1 MKAVEIFPKEGFRNT
16 SIPPRRRHFPVIIAL
31 AIAIFG
37 FFLAAAYAQ
46 TPDSANAIVGKYD
59 DDYCLQ
65 CHGDTGMQASNGR
78 SVFVN
83 HNELE
88 SSIHAGVSCQECH
101 SQEDANFEDVPHFK
115 QYSKVNC
122 DKCHPR
128 ESTVWMEYFYKML
141 EKKGEK
147 NIPDCVECHGTHG
160 MQKKMPMEIVC
171 DRCHQQIADEYRQSY
186 HFQKYKEDTRN
197 YPICI
202 TCHDPHFKSK
212 KEVMSEIEYKQEI
225 VDICSRCHQKDIE
238 TYIHSRHFHELEA
251 GNPKAPVCTSCHEKH
266 DIRKPSNPDSRVSA
280 LHISDVCNG
289 CHPGHKESLHRAPG
303 TDPSLISCATCH
315 TGHQTDMASINQ
327 AIFKEGGIFN
337 RCNFCHSS
345 ERHAKE
351 NLAHGKIMVI
361 GDKGE
366 EANCTHCHIYHWN
379 MPGTNGEEV
388 KRKRTE
394 CVNCH
399 AKENRE
405 YKISIHGK
413 AHAQG
418 IDQAPYCT
426 DCHGEKNIKKVS
438 EQFTP
443 EGVINLCSKCHTDR
457 DLMLKFQINPYVV
470 EGYKDTYHGKMFEMG
485 NVGMKF
491 AVCTNCHGS
500 HTILPPDDPAS
511 SVNRQ
516 HIVETCKQCHPRAND
531 RFVSYLVHPKKP
543 SSADLAYGRELA
555 AEDTSL
561 VGKENQQNEPAR
573 DVRKRTQFSHVN
585 KAVAGAMTLL
595 LVSVLGIFGFHTILW
610 FRKGIRGRL
619 VIRGTYYRRID
630 GFHRFLHILVN
641 ISFLTL
647 AFTGLPQSYARTG
660 LAKWMFQ
667 HIMSLETAQML
678 HYIAA
683 AITGFYFLA
692 HVIFLILRVRKV
704 GFKAMVT
711 GPNTL
716 IVRKKDFLDLIAH
729 VKWFFGRG
737 PHPQFDR
744 WTYWEKFDYYAVF
757 WGVIVIGL
765 SGLIRLKEEFFGSL
779 FGGGLITLAD
789 TIHKEEALLATAF
802 IFIVHFF
809 NTHLRA
815 EKFPMDISVYTGRI
829 SAKEFKKERPL
840 EYQRLK
846 ESGELDKYRVKP
858 RSIVGY
864 IIAYWWGG
872 ITLGTG
878 MFLLALIL
886 IGQFTAR

>member
-1 MKAVEIFPKEGFRNT
+1 MRSSAPPFVLQSWLALTAVAVGML
-16 SIPPRRRHFPVIIAL
+16 V
-31 AIAIFG
+31 G
-37 FFLAAAYAQ
+37 AAHAQ
-46 TPDSANAIVGKYD
+46 APAVGTDTVGTYSN
-59 DDYCLQ
+59 DYCNQ
-65 CHGDTGMQASNGR
+65 CHGDKDLQASDGR
-78 SVFVN
+78 SVAVDQPQLYASVHRN
-83 HNELE
+83 
-88 SSIHAGVSCQECH
+88 VSCQECH
-101 SQEDANFEDVPHFK
+101 SQTKADFENVPHFG
-115 QYSKVNC
+115 QYVPVNC
-122 DKCHPR
+122 DRCHPR
-128 ESTVWMEYFYKML
+128 ESNVWMEYFYKML
-141 EKKGEK
+141 EKKGETD
-147 NIPDCVECHGTHG
+147 IPSCVECHGTHG
-160 MQKKMPMEIVC
+160 MQKTLSMEIIC
-171 DRCHQQIADEYRQSY
+171 DRCHQDIADQYRQSFHY
-186 HFQKYKEDTRN
+186 QKYKEDTRK

-212 KEVMSEIEYKQEI
+212 KQVMSEIEYKQEI
-225 VDICSRCHQKDIE
+225 VDICSRCHQRDIE
-238 TYIHSRHFHELEA
+238 TYIHSRHFHELEG
-251 GNPKAPVCTSCHEKH
+251 GNSKAPVCTSCHERH
-266 DIRKPSNPDSRVSA
+266 DIRKPSDADSRVSA
-280 LHISDVCNG
+280 LQISDVCNS
-289 CHPGHKESLHRAPG
+289 CHPGHKESLHRSPG
-303 TDPSLISCATCH
+303 MDPSLISCATCH

-351 NLAHGKIMVI
+351 NLAHGRIMTI
-361 GDKGE
+361 GEKGE
-366 EANCTHCHIYHWN
+366 EANCTRCHIYHWK
-379 MPGTNGEEV
+379 MPGVNGEEV
-388 KRKRTE
+388 KRRRTE
-394 CVNCH
+394 CLNCH

-405 YKISIHGK
+405 YKNSIHGK
-413 AHAQG
+413 AHAEG
-418 IDQAPYCT
+418 IAQAPYCT
-426 DCHGEKNIKKVS
+426 DCHGEKDIKKTT
-438 EQFTP
+438 EQFTA
-443 EGVINLCSKCHTDR
+443 EGVIDLCSRCHTDR
-457 DLMLKFQINPYVV
+457 DMMLKFQINPYVV

-500 HTILPPDDPAS
+500 HSILPPDDPES

-555 AEDTSL
+555 AEDTTL
-561 VGKENQQNEPAR
+561 VGMTEIGEASKDIRQ
-573 DVRKRTQFSHVN
+573 RTRFSRVN
-585 KAVAGAMTLL
+585 KMVAGAMTLL
-595 LVSVLGIFGFHTILW
+595 LVSVLGVFGLHTILW

-630 GFHRFLHILVN
+630 GFHRFLHVLVN

-647 AFTGLPQSYARTG
+647 AFTGLPQSYAHTG

-667 HIMSLETAQML
+667 HIMSLETAQTL

-683 AITGFYFLA
+683 IITAFYFMA
-692 HVIFLILRVRKV
+692 HVLYLILHLRKV
-704 GFKAMVT
+704 GLKAMFT

-716 IVRKKDFLDLIAH
+716 VVRKKDFQDLIAH
-729 VKWFFGRG
+729 VKWFFGKG
-737 PHPQFDR
+737 THPQFDR

-779 FGGGLITLAD
+779 LGGGLITLAD

-815 EKFPMDISVYTGRI
+815 EKFPMDISVYTGSI
-829 SAKEFKKERPL
+829 PAKEFKEERPL

-846 ESGELDKYRVKP
+846 ASGELEKYLVKP
-858 RSIVGY
+858 RTIVGY
-864 IIAYWWGG
+864 IVAYWWGG
-872 ITLGTG
+872 ITLGMG
-878 MFLLALIL
+878 LFLLALIL